1 VTPILLYVVSGYA
14 VPMEQ
19 ELDDVY
25 LAILDRCKAHVVAAV
40 NRGFSPE
47 AAEDMAVALHAV
59 LLANTIND

>member
-1 VTPILLYVVSGYA
+1 
-14 VPMEQ
+14 MEET

-25 LAILDRCKAHVVAAV
+25 LAILDRCKVHVVAAI

-47 AAEDMAVALHAV
+47 ASEEMAVALHAV